1 MDEFKDLQPPVAIP
15 LDRLDPN
22 EGQLREYGLPENPRE
37 IDKEKYELLKEN
49 IRKYPEFLRQNS
61 LIIYPYQN
69 GRYLI
74 IGGNMRYRALLE
86 LGFDKAPCSILPTD
100 TPIERLKA
108 FVVLDNSS
116 FGKWD
121 WDKIANEWEED
132 ELAEW
137 GVDLPKWDK
146 EESVSPD
153 DFSDDFSLPDGD
165 KENTERITFILS
177 SEQAVFIKEQ
187 LKNVGINRIETFG
200 NSNSNGN
207 SLYAIVKEW
216 ADAKK

>member
-37 IDKEKYELLKEN
+37 INKEKYELLKEN
-49 IRKYPEFLRQNS
+49 IRKYPEFLRQNP
-61 LIIYPYQN
+61 LIVYPYQN
-69 GRYLI
+69 DQYLI
-74 IGGNMRYRALLE
+74 IGGNMRYRALTE
-86 LGFDKAPCSILPTD
+86 LGFDKVPCSVLPTD

-108 FVVLDNSS
+108 FIVLDNSN

-121 WDKIANEWEED
+121 WDKVANEWEAD
-132 ELAEW
+132 DLVEW
-137 GVDLPKWDK
+137 GVDLPNWDK
-146 EESVSPD
+146 ENSVNPD
-153 DFSDDFSLPDGD
+153 DFSDEFSLPSGD

-177 SEQAVFIKEQ
+177 SEQVVFIKEQ